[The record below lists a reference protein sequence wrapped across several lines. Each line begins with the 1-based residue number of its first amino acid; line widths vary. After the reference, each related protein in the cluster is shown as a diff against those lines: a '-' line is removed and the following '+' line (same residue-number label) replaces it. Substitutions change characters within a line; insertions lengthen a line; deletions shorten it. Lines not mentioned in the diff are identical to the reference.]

1 MLAICGKIFERLIFN
16 EMFNFLLENNLI
28 NHQFGLKP
36 GDSNINQLLPITYE
50 IFQSFDEDL
59 KLEVSSQKFLS
70 L

>member
-1 MLAICGKIFERLIFN
+1 MKCLIFYLKITSLTN
-16 EMFNFLLENNLI
+16 
-28 NHQFGLKP
+28 QSGLKP

-59 KLEVSSQKFLS
+59 KLEVSSKKFLS